1 MGEDRDAAATGTR
14 WFLEGFDP
22 GTHRHWRVPVATSP
36 FRIGRRPGSEMQ
48 IVSPPVSLEHAE
60 LRATPDGLE
69 LCDLGSTNG
78 TFVNG
83 RRIVGT
89 VALAENDIVRFADS
103 EFRLGALS
111 EAGVPGG
118 LHSQTTPI
126 ARPTAGFL
134 ESTARLR
141 ELLATGA
148 ATALFQPIVELPG
161 GRVIGHEA
169 LGRGALPGFLSSPA
183 DLFDLAAAVGLGA
196 RLSALFRE
204 RALASAP
211 LAEGE
216 LLFLNSHASELGDSR
231 LLRDLDLLRER
242 RPELRL
248 VLEVSEHFG
257 ATPAALRQLR
267 RELAEIGVM
276 VAYDDFGAG
285 LARLNELAEA
295 PPDFLKVDGSL
306 IRGLAGD
313 SASKRALVGALV
325 GAAGELGMRTVAE
338 GVETREEAGAC
349 AELGFTHAQGFHF
362 GHPVARPAALL
373 PTEERPR

>member
-1 MGEDRDAAATGTR
+1 MAERRDRAARETT

-22 GTHRHWRVPVATSP
+22 GTQRHWRVPVASSP
-36 FRIGRRPGSEMQ
+36 FRVGRRPGAEMQ
-48 IVSPPVSLEHAE
+48 IVSPPVSLDHAE
-60 LRATPDGLE
+60 LSAHPDGLE

-83 RRIVGT
+83 RRIEGT
-89 VALAENDIVRFADS
+89 VRLAENDIVRFADS
-103 EFRLGALS
+103 EFRLGRVAEGS
-111 EAGVPGG
+111 APGG

-134 ESTARLR
+134 EGTAKLR

-148 ATALFQPIVELPG
+148 ATAHFQPIVELPA
-161 GRVIGHEA
+161 GRVIGYEA
-169 LGRGALPGFLSSPA
+169 LGRGTLPGFLSAPA
-183 DLFDLAAAVGLGA
+183 GLFELAAAVGLGD

-204 RALASAP
+204 RALAGPPVA
-211 LAEGE
+211 AGE
-216 LLFLNSHASELGDSR
+216 LLFLNSHASELADGR
-231 LLRDLDLLRER
+231 LLRDLDLARER
-242 RPELRL
+242 RPDLAL
-248 VLEVSEHFG
+248 VLEISEQFG

-267 RELAEIGVM
+267 RELAEIGVL

-306 IRGLAGD
+306 IRGLGAG

-325 GAAGELGMRTVAE
+325 RAAGELGMRTVAE
-338 GVETREEAGAC
+338 GVEMREEAEVC

-362 GHPVARPAALL
+362 GRPGAHPAA
-373 PTEERPR
+373 PPPGGDRPR